1 MDPAVCSGPASCRWC
16 SLWGALAFGEE
27 GPPRVDTSSPGPDVT
42 ASLGNASP
50 STTRIRHMEAPAHWV
65 AVDVPIIDRKGRGRD
80 ADFLAARKSSGI
92 LYKPEVEERMR
103 RAHERECLRWVEDG
117 EIDFTFWCTFDF
129 DHVWSALVNIALQPF
144 VLKSYIGVTTNCKW
158 RWQLCAGYNNMCP
171 HKDTYTKMFVL
182 TCQSGDAAC
191 AMEKLLQ
198 AKFSELFPNH
208 SSHVA
213 YRRGPVRSHDQLF
226 LYVCVSWRTPLA

>member
-1 MDPAVCSGPASCRWC
+1 MCSGPASCGWC

-117 EIDFTFWCTFDF
+117 EIEFTFWCTFDF

-158 RWQLCAGYNNMCP
+158 RWQLCAGVQQHVPTQGYLHQDVCLDLPIRRCGLCNG
-171 HKDTYTKMFVL
+171 KVAASEVL
-182 TCQSGDAAC
+182 GIISEPFLAC
-191 AMEKLLQ
+191 
-198 AKFSELFPNH
+198 
-208 SSHVA
+208 
-213 YRRGPVRSHDQLF
+213 
-226 LYVCVSWRTPLA
+226 CI